1 MPRAVHQIEKGMMG
15 WDPNGPT
22 ENPSLLLLLASSFS
36 RTFRDQRPTHNNKG
50 CNGETEIR
58 KNCTK
63 ERRKQEGC
71 YDSEEPM
78 QSSSDY
84 PNARPPSEYKEE
96 SKGFP
101 EERLWNIHSESG
113 QLPTSVARWRI
124 FRPQLKPNMLDA
136 VVGKRCATLK
146 L

>member
-1 MPRAVHQIEKGMMG
+1 MERQGSG
-15 WDPNGPT
+15 
-22 ENPSLLLLLASSFS
+22 
-36 RTFRDQRPTHNNKG
+36 
-50 CNGETEIR
+50 

-84 PNARPPSEYKEE
+84 PNARPPSEYKEQ

-101 EERLWNIHSESG
+101 EERLRVRAASYIRC
-113 QLPTSVARWRI
+113 QMKYLPTSTQAQHVRCRSEEMMCY
-124 FRPQLKPNMLDA
+124 FDTLKKDPFSSEEQLK
-136 VVGKRCATLK
+136 
-146 L
+146 